1 MFVIFFVNRLV
12 EQLCDVLIF
21 NHDPPR
27 CVGCEV
33 RYLATFLVLI
43 YPSTEKVSILTL
55 RISISLCDFAFL
67 HLGLWRSI
75 SLRNVM

>member
-1 MFVIFFVNRLV
+1 LLIFFVNRLV

-43 YPSTEKVSILTL
+43 YPSTEKSFYFNFENLNQ
-55 RISISLCDFAFL
+55 SL
-67 HLGLWRSI
+67 
-75 SLRNVM
+75 